1 MLKSI
6 KQDVVRNI
14 KSQKIYMVVGTI
26 ITLSVLTYF
35 CIDWLSFFLSL
46 DEVPYNFFFGTL
58 GAWLFFMTIAIF
70 SLIHEFRRLN
80 GELEDIQRRIENHK
94 NQDENI
100 K

>member
-1 MLKSI
+1 MKSI

-14 KSQKIYMVVGTI
+14 KSQKIYMVIGTI
-26 ITLSVLTYF
+26 ITLS
-35 CIDWLSFFLSL
+35 FLSYICFNLLFFYLTL
-46 DEVPYNFFFGTL
+46 DEFPYDFFFGTL

>member
-1 MLKSI
+1 MKSI

-14 KSQKIYMVVGTI
+14 KSQKIYMVIGTI
-26 ITLSVLTYF
+26 ITLS
-35 CIDWLSFFLSL
+35 FLSYICFDLLFFYLTL
-46 DEVPYNFFFGTL
+46 DEFPYDFFFGTL

-94 NQDENI
+94 NQEEII

>member
-1 MLKSI
+1 MKSI

-14 KSQKIYMVVGTI
+14 KSQKIYMVIGTI
-26 ITLSVLTYF
+26 ITLS
-35 CIDWLSFFLSL
+35 FLSYICFDLLFFYLTL
-46 DEVPYNFFFGTL
+46 DEFPYDFFFGTL